1 MGVVVRA
8 ILLGAHVAKR
18 AWTKGNHKERLDVD
32 VEPEG
37 KREGVS
43 LGLSEITTG
52 TVFICGFRSA
62 AARLRPA

>member
-18 AWTKGNHKERLDVD
+18 AWTKGNHKERPDVD

-43 LGLSEITTG
+43 LGQRCRGAIVGNAPMGL
-52 TVFICGFRSA
+52 
-62 AARLRPA
+62 

>member
-8 ILLGAHVAKR
+8 VLLGAHVAKR
-18 AWTKGNHKERLDVD
+18 AWTKGNHKERPDVD

-43 LGLSEITTG
+43 LELSEITTG
-52 TVFICGFRSA
+52 PLLYEGRGSA